1 MQFLKIYA
9 TLVILCCYIRLSH
22 NALFYPSNSAYGIIA
37 AIAVPLDLPHRNVFI
52 SYNFE
57 ANYNLPE
64 TWNLPPYAI
73 GVEEEDLFEDA
84 ARYNNGKD
92 CTNCTSSSA
101 EETVEDVENEENMEE
116 NDIDSTTT
124 SYRNETETNSRRKR
138 GRKRR
143 EIPSL
148 LTRTHFY
155 HILID
160 KFERSGFEGEPCLLR
175 LICETNASELG
186 EINGVL
192 GNLIHIMFSPTTSK
206 NENLP
211 LAYYQAEVDGIHD
224 QCHHYE
230 EECSESILDLISV
243 PIHEYIEQME
253 MEIHNLG
260 K

>member
-1 MQFLKIYA
+1 MQFLKIYFIFSS
-9 TLVILCCYIRLSH
+9 LSCCVKFSQT
-22 NALFYPSNSAYGIIA
+22 ALFFPSNSAYGIFA
-37 AIAVPLDLPHRNVFI
+37 AIAVPLDLPHRNVFV

-64 TWNLPPYAI
+64 TWNIPPYAM
-73 GVEEEDLFEDA
+73 GVEDEDLFE
-84 ARYNNGKD
+84 ARHSKGNN
-92 CTNCTSSSA
+92 CANCTTTNSS
-101 EETVEDVENEENMEE
+101 EEGLVEDVEEENEDYSEATTMNSYA
-116 NDIDSTTT
+116 ND
-124 SYRNETETNSRRKR
+124 TETNSRRKR
-138 GRKRR
+138 RRRR

-155 HILID
+155 RILVD

-192 GNLIHIMFSPTTSK
+192 GNLIHIMFSPTTSR

-211 LAYYQAEVDGIHD
+211 LSYYQAEVDGLYD

-230 EECSESILDLISV
+230 EMCSESILDLIST
-243 PIHEYIEQME
+243 PIHKIID
-253 MEIHNLG
+253 EIQENINKMG

>member
-1 MQFLKIYA
+1 MQQQSA
-9 TLVILCCYIRLSH
+9 TSLTHKV
-22 NALFYPSNSAYGIIA
+22 FA
-37 AIAVPLDLPHRNVFI
+37 AIAVPLDLPHRNVFV

-64 TWNLPPYAI
+64 TWNIPPYAV

-92 CTNCTSSSA
+92 CANCTSTSS
-101 EETVEDVENEENMEE
+101 EEGTVEDVEENEEEYE
-116 NDIDSTTT
+116 DSTTT
-124 SYRNETETNSRRKR
+124 TAPSGNETDTSSRRKR
-138 GRKRR
+138 RRRRR

-192 GNLIHIMFSPTTSK
+192 GNLIHILFSPTTSK

-211 LAYYQAEVDGIHD
+211 LAYYQAEIDGLHD
-224 QCHHYE
+224 HCHHYE
-230 EECSESILDLISV
+230 EVCSESILDLIST
-243 PIHEYIEQME
+243 PIHEFIEQM
-253 MEIHNLG
+253 HNLG